1 MKKNI
6 SKIIVLLLS
15 IITISCTT
23 TSKTEEATVN
33 TIKEDSNIV
42 KITSSQFENS
52 KMELGKI
59 SEQFFTESIKTNGYI
74 DVPPANRAKV
84 SAIIGGY
91 VKKSPLLV
99 GDKVKKGQLLLTIEN
114 PDFIEIQQN
123 YLEITEK
130 LTYLKSEYN
139 RQKTL
144 FKEKITSQKNYLKAE
159 SDYKSALAL
168 LNGLAQKLKMININP
183 LNVKAGKITS
193 IAPIYAPIS
202 GSITAVYTNVGEFMN
217 ASDVL
222 LEIIN
227 NEHKHLELIVFEKEI
242 LKIREKQPILF
253 KIPESSTKKYEA
265 AVYLVGKSID
275 KNRTVRVHGHLE
287 DEDVPFIV
295 GMFVEAEIITNAVQ
309 KQALPIEAVL
319 EKDEEY
325 FVLVLKEKNDET
337 YKFEKIK
344 VEIGKKN
351 ESMIEIIGK
360 NLANKQILIKGA
372 FLPLE
377 NE

>member
-15 IITISCTT
+15 IIAISCN

-33 TIKEDSNIV
+33 PIKEDNNLV
-42 KITSSQFENS
+42 EITSSQFENS
-52 KMELGKI
+52 KMELGKT
-59 SEQFFTESIKTNGYI
+59 SKQFFTESIKTNGYI

-144 FKEKITSQKNYLKAE
+144 FEEKITSQKNYLKAE

-168 LNGLAQKLKMININP
+168 SNGLSHKLKMININP

-193 IAPIYAPIS
+193 IVPIYAPIS
-202 GSITAVYTNVGEFMN
+202 GSVTAVYTNVGEFMN

-227 NEHKHLELIVFEKEI
+227 NEHKHIELIVFEKEI

-253 KIPESSTKKYEA
+253 KIPESSTKKYKA

-287 DEDVPFIV
+287 NEDVPFIV
-295 GMFVEAEIITNAVQ
+295 GMFVEAEIITNSIK

-319 EKDEEY
+319 EKDNEY

-344 VEIGKKN
+344 ISIGEKN
-351 ESMIEIIGK
+351 ENWIEILGK
-360 NLANKQILIKGA
+360 NIENKQILIKGA

-377 NE
+377 KG

>member
-1 MKKNI
+1 MKI
-6 SKIIVLLLS
+6 YTSKIIVLLLS
-15 IITISCTT
+15 IIAISCN
-23 TSKTEEATVN
+23 TSKTEEAVVN
-33 TIKEDSNIV
+33 PIKQDNNRVE
-42 KITSSQFENS
+42 ITSLQFETS
-52 KMELGKI
+52 KMELGEI
-59 SEQFFTESIKTNGYI
+59 SNQFSTESIKTNGYI

-114 PDFIEIQQN
+114 PDFIEIQQD
-123 YLEITEK
+123 YLEISEK

-144 FKEKITSQKNYLKAE
+144 FNEKITSQKKYLKAE

-202 GSITAVYTNVGEFMN
+202 GSVTAVYTNVGEFMN

-227 NEHKHLELIVFEKEI
+227 NQHKHLELIVFEKEI
-242 LKIREKQPILF
+242 LKISEKQPILF
-253 KIPESSTKKYEA
+253 KIPESSTKKYKA

-287 DEDVPFIV
+287 NEDVPFIV
-295 GMFVEAEIITNAVQ
+295 GMFVEAEIITNSIE

-319 EKDEEY
+319 EKDNEY
-325 FVLVLKEKNDET
+325 FVLVLKEKNKET

-344 VEIGKKN
+344 ISIGEKNEHWTEILGKKL
-351 ESMIEIIGK
+351 E
-360 NLANKQILIKGA
+360 NKQILIKGA

-377 NE
+377 NG

>member
-1 MKKNI
+1 MKIYI

-15 IITISCTT
+15 IITISCN

-33 TIKEDSNIV
+33 PIKEDNNLV
-42 KITSSQFENS
+42 EITSLQFENS
-52 KMELGKI
+52 KMELGKT
-59 SEQFFTESIKTNGYI
+59 SKHFFTESIKTNGYI

-144 FKEKITSQKNYLKAE
+144 FNEKITSQKKYLKAE

-202 GSITAVYTNVGEFMN
+202 GSVTAVYTNVGEFMN

-287 DEDVPFIV
+287 NEDVPFIV
-295 GMFVEAEIITNAVQ
+295 GMFVEAEIITSAIQN
-309 KQALPIEAVL
+309 QALPIEAVL
-319 EKDEEY
+319 EKDNEY
-325 FVLVLKEKNDET
+325 FVLVLKEKNEET

-344 VEIGKKN
+344 ITIGVKN
-351 ESMIEIIGK
+351 ENWIEIIGK
-360 NLANKQILIKGA
+360 NLENKQILMKGA

-377 NE
+377 NG

>member
-1 MKKNI
+1 MKIYI

-15 IITISCTT
+15 IITISCN

-33 TIKEDSNIV
+33 PIKEDNNLV
-42 KITSSQFENS
+42 EITSLQFENS
-52 KMELGKI
+52 KMELGKT
-59 SEQFFTESIKTNGYI
+59 SKHFFTESIKTNGYI

-144 FKEKITSQKNYLKAE
+144 FNEKITSQKKYLKAE

-202 GSITAVYTNVGEFMN
+202 GSVTAVYTNVGEFMN

-287 DEDVPFIV
+287 NEDVPFIV
-295 GMFVEAEIITNAVQ
+295 GMFVEAEIVTSSIE

-319 EKDEEY
+319 EKDNEY
-325 FVLVLKEKNDET
+325 FVLVLKEKNEET
-337 YKFEKIK
+337 YQFEKIK
-344 VEIGKKN
+344 ITIGVKN
-351 ESMIEIIGK
+351 ENWIEIIGK
-360 NLANKQILIKGA
+360 NLENKQILIKGA

-377 NE
+377 NG

>member
-1 MKKNI
+1 MKKKI

-15 IITISCTT
+15 IITISCN

-33 TIKEDSNIV
+33 PIKEDNNLV
-42 KITSSQFENS
+42 EITSSQFENS
-52 KMELGKI
+52 KMKLGKI
-59 SEQFFTESIKTNGYI
+59 SKQLFTESIKTNGYI

-123 YLEITEK
+123 YLEVSEK

-144 FKEKITSQKNYLKAE
+144 FKEKITSQKKYLKAE
-159 SDYKSALAL
+159 SDYKSALAS
-168 LNGLAQKLKMININP
+168 LNGLSQKLKMININP

-193 IAPIYAPIS
+193 IAPIYAPIG
-202 GSITAVYTNVGEFMN
+202 GSVTAVYTNVGEFMN

-253 KIPESSTKKYEA
+253 KIPESSTKKYKAE
-265 AVYLVGKSID
+265 VYLVGKSID

-295 GMFVEAEIITNAVQ
+295 GMFVEAEIITNSVQ

-319 EKDEEY
+319 EKDNEY
-325 FVLVLKEKNDET
+325 FVLVLKEKKNKV
-337 YKFEKIK
+337 YQFEKVKIN
-344 VEIGKKN
+344 VGIKN
-351 ESMIEIIGK
+351 ENGIEIIGK
-360 NLANKQILIKGA
+360 NLENKQILMKGA

-377 NE
+377 NG